1 MTLNKYFVRKRRKYR
16 SDHCIIDRIQSLLK
30 ISIKNIN
37 EIYINKISLYI
48 TIFETLPTINPT
60 LIMILKLLTRGVRFE
75 LVWVFSKTFSKFISK
90 PFNIVL
96 TRRRTDREEKLQT
109 FRLRDSAL
117 HGGSMLDILRLFQ

>member
-75 LVWVFSKTFSKFISK
+75 LV
-90 PFNIVL
+90 
-96 TRRRTDREEKLQT
+96 
-109 FRLRDSAL
+109 
-117 HGGSMLDILRLFQ
+117 

>member
-60 LIMILKLLTRGVRFE
+60 LIMILKLLKRGVRFE

-109 FRLRDSAL
+109 FRLRDPAL